1 MKGGTASALALGSAA
16 LGAVLMW
23 AVMPDKDD
31 AEKDEKK
38 PATEAAEP
46 AGGPTLDA
54 EAQRA
59 AGIVIAPVAA
69 ASTGGGR
76 TAYARA
82 IDLSPLAALAADAET
97 ARAAVAASARQLAR
111 LTALAGADQSAAQR
125 DVEAARAQ
133 LAADR
138 ARLTL
143 ACRKIGLDFGAG
155 LERIGCSGI
164 SALVQ
169 QAAAGQ
175 AALLRIDA
183 TDGTLPAGGTLRI
196 GDGGATAQ
204 ILGPAVTADAQLQ
217 SPGVLALVRGP
228 QAAQLGVGRVLSVQL
243 GGGGGQSGVLVPRS
257 ALMRADGGMFVYRP
271 GKEGRFTRVALS
283 GAVPL
288 DGGWFVPAGP
298 LKPGDAI
305 VVSGATTLL
314 GLERAPAPAEAD

>member
-1 MKGGTASALALGSAA
+1 MKGGTAGALALGSAA
-16 LGAVLMW
+16 LGALLMW
-23 AVMPDKDD
+23 AAMPDKDD
-31 AEKDEKK
+31 ADQDEKK
-38 PATEAAEP
+38 PAAEAAEP
-46 AGGPTLDA
+46 AAGPVLDA
-54 EAQRA
+54 EAQRS

-69 ASTGGGR
+69 ASASGGR

-97 ARAAVAASARQLAR
+97 ARAAVAASARQLER

-133 LAADR
+133 LVADR

-155 LERIGCSGI
+155 LERIGCNGI
-164 SALVQ
+164 STLVQ

-175 AALLRIDA
+175 AALLRIDS
-183 TDGTLPAGGTLRI
+183 TDSTLPAGGTLRV
-196 GDGGATAQ
+196 GDRGVTAQ

-228 QAAQLGVGRVLSVQL
+228 QAAQLGVGRVLTVQL
-243 GGGGGQSGVLVPRS
+243 GGNGQSGVLVPRA
-257 ALMRADGGMFVYRP
+257 ALMRADGGMFVYSSAKD
-271 GKEGRFTRVALS
+271 GHFTRVALS

-288 DGGWFVPAGP
+288 DGGWFVPGGP
-298 LKPGDAI
+298 LKPGDRI

-314 GLERAPAPAEAD
+314 GLERAPVSAEAD

>member
-1 MKGGTASALALGSAA
+1 MKGGTAGALALGSAA
-16 LGAVLMW
+16 LGALLMW

-38 PATEAAEP
+38 PAAEASEP
-46 AGGPTLDA
+46 AAGPVLDA

-59 AGIVIAPVAA
+59 AGIVLAPVAA

-82 IDLSPLAALAADAET
+82 LDLSPLAALAADAEA
-97 ARAAVAASARQLAR
+97 ARAAVAASTRQLDR

-155 LERIGCSGI
+155 LERIGCTGV

-175 AALLRIDA
+175 AALLRVDA
-183 TDGTLPAGGTLRI
+183 TDGALPTGGTLRI
-196 GDGGATAQ
+196 GDTGAVAQ
-204 ILGPAVTADAQLQ
+204 ILGPAAAADAQLQ

-228 QAAQLGVGRVLSVQL
+228 AAAQLGVGRVLPVAL
-243 GGGGGQSGVLVPRS
+243 GGSGQSGVLVPRA

-271 GKEGRFTRVALS
+271 AKDGRFARVALS

-288 DGGWFVPAGP
+288 DGGWFVPSGP
-298 LKPGDAI
+298 LKPGDTIA
-305 VVSGATTLL
+305 VSGATTLL
-314 GLERAPAPAEAD
+314 GLERAPAPADAD

>member
-1 MKGGTASALALGSAA
+1 M
-16 LGAVLMW
+16 
-23 AVMPDKDD
+23 
-31 AEKDEKK
+31 
-38 PATEAAEP
+38 
-46 AGGPTLDA
+46 LDA

-69 ASTGGGR
+69 ASAGSGR

-82 IDLSPLAALAADAET
+82 IDLSPLAALAADAEA
-97 ARAAVAASARQLAR
+97 ARAAVAASARQLDR

-138 ARLTL
+138 AHLML

-155 LERIGCSGI
+155 LERVGCNAI

-169 QAAAGQ
+169 QAAAGH
-175 AALLRIDA
+175 AALLRIDL

-196 GDGGATAQ
+196 GDSGATAQ
-204 ILGPAVTADAQLQ
+204 ILGPAAAADAQLQ

-228 QAAQLGVGRVLSVQL
+228 QAAQFGVGRVLPVPL
-243 GGGGGQSGVLVPRS
+243 GGGGQSGVLVPRS

-271 GKEGRFTRVALS
+271 GKEGHFTRVALT

-288 DGGWFVPAGP
+288 DGGWFVPGGA
-298 LKPGDAI
+298 LKPGDTI

-314 GLERAPAPAEAD
+314 GLERAPAPADAD

>member
-1 MKGGTASALALGSAA
+1 MKGGTAGALALGSAA
-16 LGAVLMW
+16 VGALLMW
-23 AVMPDKDD
+23 ALTPDRDD
-31 AEKDEKK
+31 AEKDEKT
-38 PATEAAEP
+38 PAAEAAEP
-46 AGGPTLDA
+46 AAGPALDA

-59 AGIVIAPVAA
+59 AGIAIAPVTAA
-69 ASTGGGR
+69 TGGGGR

-97 ARAAVAASARQLAR
+97 ARAAVAASARQLDR

-133 LAADR
+133 LAADQS
-138 ARLTL
+138 RLTL

-155 LERIGCSGI
+155 LAQIGCAGI

-183 TDGTLPAGGTLRI
+183 TDGALPASGTLRI
-196 GDGGATAQ
+196 GDTGTTAQ
-204 ILGPAVTADAQLQ
+204 ILGPAAAADAQLQ

-228 QAAQLGVGRVLSVQL
+228 QAAQFGVGRVLPVPL
-243 GGGGGQSGVLVPRS
+243 GGSGQSGVLVPRS

-271 GKEGRFTRVALS
+271 AKDGRFTRVALT

-288 DGGWFVPAGP
+288 DGGWFVPSGP

-305 VVSGATTLL
+305 VVAGATTLL